1 MHFLDGH
8 KRSRPS
14 ATTLM
19 SPNLPWRVMSRSVWP
34 TVGCDKP
41 RRYFDLFEFL
51 TLISTY
57 QKCPVPRG
65 PCAAKK
71 SPRNA
76 SSCFSCVEFK
86 KQPLPK
92 FATLR
97 AETDTKVM
105 LPTRFFRM
113 TDSRYIVLEDYGA
126 GGSATRAPGLR
137 LRVEK
142 QLILDIY

>member
-1 MHFLDGH
+1 MP
-8 KRSRPS
+8 RP
-14 ATTLM
+14 
-19 SPNLPWRVMSRSVWP
+19 
-34 TVGCDKP
+34 
-41 RRYFDLFEFL
+41 
-51 TLISTY
+51 
-57 QKCPVPRG
+57 
-65 PCAAKK
+65 
-71 SPRNA
+71 A
-76 SSCFSCVEFK
+76 SHALVEFK

-113 TDSRYIVLEDYGA
+113 KDSRYIVLEAYGA

-142 QLILDIY
+142 QLILDSY

>member
-1 MHFLDGH
+1 MDLDGRAESSLSSRLGTATVVVFTIEKISRKQNSFRDFMHFLDGH

-34 TVGCDKP
+34 TVGCEKP

-71 SPRNA
+71 SPRK
-76 SSCFSCVEFK
+76 C
-86 KQPLPK
+86 L
-92 FATLR
+92 
-97 AETDTKVM
+97 
-105 LPTRFFRM
+105 
-113 TDSRYIVLEDYGA
+113 VLLLM
-126 GGSATRAPGLR
+126 R
-137 LRVEK
+137 
-142 QLILDIY
+142 

>member
-1 MHFLDGH
+1 MRGQEVAEM
-8 KRSRPS
+8 REIPRPAS
-14 ATTLM
+14 HAL
-19 SPNLPWRVMSRSVWP
+19 NL
-34 TVGCDKP
+34 
-41 RRYFDLFEFL
+41 
-51 TLISTY
+51 
-57 QKCPVPRG
+57 
-65 PCAAKK
+65 
-71 SPRNA
+71 
-76 SSCFSCVEFK
+76 K

-113 TDSRYIVLEDYGA
+113 TGSRYIVLEDYGA